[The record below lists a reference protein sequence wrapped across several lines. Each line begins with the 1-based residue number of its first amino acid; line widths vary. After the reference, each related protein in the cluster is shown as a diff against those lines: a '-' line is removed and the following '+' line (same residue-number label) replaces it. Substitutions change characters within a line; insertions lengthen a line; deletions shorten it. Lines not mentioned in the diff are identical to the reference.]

1 MSKQPVSSD
10 LFYDE
15 EVGYV
20 CCFGDKESVTLT
32 LAQEQWQPDED
43 DPMDLR
49 SSHVM
54 EVHSYGT
61 DIRLPVE
68 SARELYHAL
77 GALLEED
84 NDEEALKRE
93 VQSMTKQ
100 ERTTPSYTELL
111 DKKPAKT

>member
-1 MSKQPVSSD
+1 MSKQSVSSD

-20 CCFGDKESVTLT
+20 CCYGDKESVTLT

-49 SSHVM
+49 SSHVL
-54 EVHSYGT
+54 ESHAWGT

-68 SARELYHAL
+68 SARQLYHAL

-84 NDEEALKRE
+84 GEPQERE
-93 VQSMTKQ
+93 VLSKTKQ
-100 ERTTPSYTELL
+100 EKTTPSYTELL

>member
-10 LFYDE
+10 LFFDGD
-15 EVGYV
+15 VGYV
-20 CCFGDKESVTLT
+20 SVFGDKDSVVLT

-49 SSHVM
+49 SSHVLQS
-54 EVHSYGT
+54 HSWGT

-68 SARELYHAL
+68 LARQVYHAL
-77 GALLEED
+77 GACLEEE
-84 NDEEALKRE
+84 DEPAKRE
-93 VQSMTKQ
+93 VLSKTKGEKDQ
-100 ERTTPSYTELL
+100 PSYKELL